1 MNVVVCLL
9 FGFYYICINFYALYL
24 LLLLLLV
31 LFCSLSEIK
40 HLDCLDLSDNR
51 LSATSLPTII
61 ENISYSTLIA
71 LDLSFNSMH
80 GTGMQALAGYFK
92 AKTVL
97 QDVDLSNCG
106 LMCSDIKM
114 LCTVLSMYSNHVE
127 ELRLSCNQIGEEGA
141 AGKHLLL
148 LYH

>member
-1 MNVVVCLL
+1 MLYFLCSVFIVIVTAVAATVLL
-9 FGFYYICINFYALYL
+9 
-24 LLLLLLV
+24 
-31 LFCSLSEIK
+31 CSLSEIK

-106 LMCSDIKM
+106 LVCSDIKM

>member
-9 FGFYYICINFYALYL
+9 FIFYALYL
-24 LLLLLLV
+24 LLLLPLLLL
-31 LFCSLSEIK
+31 LFFYSLSEIK

-148 LYH
+148 LLYH